1 MPYKPRMSDFTFLLP
16 VFVQVA
22 LTFALLMRMGRMR
35 VAALRGGAVK
45 IRDIALGQSAWP
57 EDVTKAARSFHNQLE
72 TPPLFY
78 AWAAFTLITHK
89 MDWLGLAL
97 AWAFVAARVV
107 HAIVHGATNYV
118 PHRFQIFLVSFALL
132 IAMWALLLV
141 KLALG
146 V

>member
-1 MPYKPRMSDFTFLLP
+1 MSDFTFLLP

-22 LTFALLMRMGRMR
+22 LTFALLFRMGRMR
-35 VAALRGGAVK
+35 VQAIRRDAVK

-57 EDVTKAARSFHNQLE
+57 DEVTKAARAFHNQLE

-78 AWAAFTLITHK
+78 AWAALTLITHK

-97 AWAFVAARVV
+97 AWLFVIMRIV
-107 HAIVHGATNYV
+107 HATVHSTSNYV
-118 PHRFQIFLVSFALL
+118 PHRFQIFLVCLVIL
-132 IAMWALLLV
+132 MAMWALLFV
-141 KLALG
+141 KLAVG

>member
-1 MPYKPRMSDFTFLLP
+1 MSDFTFLLP

-35 VAALRGGAVK
+35 VAALRGGGVK

-78 AWAAFTLITHK
+78 AWAAFTLIVHK
-89 MDWLGLAL
+89 TDWLGLAL
-97 AWAFVAARVV
+97 AWAFVAARIA
-107 HAIVHGATNYV
+107 HALVHGTSNSV
-118 PHRFQIFLVSFALL
+118 PRRFQIFVVSFVLL
-132 IAMWALLLV
+132 IAMWALLFI
-141 KLALG
+141 KLAVG
-146 V
+146 I